1 MGRSCSRPELCWN
14 EECDHGGESERA
26 FAAAE
31 LHTAGLS
38 CKTKVFLGGWVAPE
52 TKLYLTAG
60 SWQKPLFNMAAANK
74 TLIEGSHA
82 RNSKHDVRT
91 DDPKT

>member
-1 MGRSCSRPELCWN
+1 MEESLRGHSRLLNCTQLGCPA
-14 EECDHGGESERA
+14 R
-26 FAAAE
+26 
-31 LHTAGLS
+31 
-38 CKTKVFLGGWVAPE
+38 TKVFLGGWVAPE
-52 TKLYLTAG
+52 TTLYLTAG

-74 TLIEGSHA
+74 TLIEGPHA